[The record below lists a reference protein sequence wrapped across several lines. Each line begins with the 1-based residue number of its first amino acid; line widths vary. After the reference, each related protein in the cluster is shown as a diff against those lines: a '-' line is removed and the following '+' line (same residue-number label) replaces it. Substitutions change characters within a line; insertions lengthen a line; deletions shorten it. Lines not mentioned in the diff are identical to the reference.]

1 MRRWLLALVT
11 LAFVAC
17 GEPKSVSID
26 GFEVLT
32 VSGQTA
38 TDETEWQLPSRL
50 TLSAEVDNLG
60 AKVNITEGRLRVSYR
75 GRRVLMIWAEQ
86 KFAIPTRSRSR
97 IVVPL
102 RLAVA
107 RNSQSLPLQQAL
119 SRRDLSEVTLDWEFK
134 VRRGIAAGRIERSG
148 VAASEVLSAEQQEQL
163 WQMLGVQ

>member
-1 MRRWLLALVT
+1 MALVA

-17 GEPKSVSID
+17 GEPKQVSID
-26 GFEVLT
+26 SFEVLT
-32 VSGQTA
+32 ASGLTTESA
-38 TDETEWQLPSRL
+38 SEWQLPSHL
-50 TLSAEVDNLG
+50 TLLAEVDNQG
-60 AKVNITEGRLRVSYR
+60 SKVRMSDCRLRVSYR
-75 GRRVLMIWAEQ
+75 GRRVLMLWTEQ
-86 KFAIPTRSRSR
+86 KFTIPARSRSR

-134 VRRGIAAGRIERSG
+134 ARRGIAAARIEQSG

-163 WQMLGVQ
+163 WKMLE